1 MSIKLFSLPLFLLI
15 TAYMHSSVTFA
26 AHLKSEPDLR
36 TLNSHNPIKTLDVF
50 YRAVNRGELI
60 VFDKKIEK
68 SLLIPMQVEYIYK
81 FDGTKPLVKIYSELR
96 YPVPIPQQTGIKLR
110 GISAILDDTGH
121 IIEVRAH
128 VVPVN

>member
-1 MSIKLFSLPLFLLI
+1 MHLKLFSLLLFVS
-15 TAYMHSSVTFA
+15 AYIHCSVSFA
-26 AHLKSEPDLR
+26 AHLQSGPDLR
-36 TLNSHNPIKTLDVF
+36 ALNSHNPIKTLDVF

-81 FDGTKPLVKIYSELR
+81 FDGTKPLVKIYSELK
-96 YPVPIPQQTGIKLR
+96 YPVPIPQQNGIKLK

-128 VVPVN
+128 VVPLN